1 MKIKDSKFSKMLKN
15 SQFSSYSG
23 IILVIIVV
31 CIFMNFRSENFLT
44 TNNILNILRQIS
56 VYGILACGMA
66 FAMMTGG
73 IDLTV
78 GSIAGVS
85 GAVTALFVTRG
96 TMPLILAMLVSI
108 ILGAIIGLITGFVI
122 SRTGIPPF
130 IMTLGMQI
138 TLRGACYLICE
149 GKPIGNLPDSLT
161 VLGLGDI
168 AGIPV
173 PIFFMLASF
182 IIVGII
188 LAKTSFGRSVYAT
201 GGNYQAAFHSGIN
214 AKRVVMMAYMISG
227 ICAAL
232 AGIILTARNASAQPT
247 AGNTFETEAIAAC
260 AMGGVSFNGGKGAVV
275 GIFFGALLMGIINN
289 AMNLMYISS
298 YWQQVV
304 KGLIIIASVLYS
316 IYNSKKS

>member
-1 MKIKDSKFSKMLKN
+1 MKTKSDSKLSKILKN
-15 SQFSSYSG
+15 SEFSSYSG
-23 IILVIIVV
+23 IILVIVVV
-31 CIFMNFRSENFLT
+31 CIFMTFRSSNFMT

-78 GSIAGVS
+78 GATAGVAGAISALMITNGTNMVFAILVSLLS
-85 GAVTALFVTRG
+85 GAVMG
-96 TMPLILAMLVSI
+96 WLA
-108 ILGAIIGLITGFVI
+108 GITI
-122 SRTGIPPF
+122 AHTGIPPF
-130 IMTLGMQI
+130 IMTLGLQI
-138 TLRGACYLICE
+138 TFRGVCYLVCE
-149 GKPIGNLPDSLT
+149 GKPIGNLPEGFT
-161 VLGLGDI
+161 FLGLGNLF
-168 AGIPV
+168 GIPV
-173 PIFFMLASF
+173 PIYFMILAF

-188 LAKTSFGRSVYAT
+188 LSKTSFGRSVYAV
-201 GGNYQAAFHSGIN
+201 GGNYQAAYHSGIN
-214 AKRVVMMAYMISG
+214 AKRVLTFAYIISG

-232 AGIILTARNASAQPT
+232 AGVILTARNASAQPT

-260 AMGGVSFNGGKGAVV
+260 AMGGVSFSGGKGAVP

-304 KGLIIIASVLYS
+304 KGIIIIASVLYS
-316 IYNSKKS
+316 IYNSRTK

>member
-1 MKIKDSKFSKMLKN
+1 MKIKDSKFANILKN

-23 IILVIIVV
+23 IILVIIVA

-44 TNNILNILRQIS
+44 PNNILNILRQIS

-149 GKPIGNLPDSLT
+149 GKPIGNLPDNL
-161 VLGLGDI
+161 VNLGLGDI

-173 PIFFMLASF
+173 PIFFMIGSF
-182 IIVGII
+182 IVVGII
-188 LAKTSFGRSVYAT
+188 LSKTSFGRSVYAT

-214 AKRVVMMAYMISG
+214 AKRVVMTAYMISG

-304 KGLIIIASVLYS
+304 KGIVIIGSVLYS
-316 IYNSKKS
+316 IYNSKKN

>member
-1 MKIKDSKFSKMLKN
+1 MKIKDSKFANMLKN

-23 IILVIIVV
+23 IILVIIVA

-44 TNNILNILRQIS
+44 PNNILNILRQIS

-85 GAVTALFVTRG
+85 GAATALFVTRG

-108 ILGAIIGLITGFVI
+108 VLGAIIGLVTGFVI

-149 GKPIGNLPDSLT
+149 GKPIGNLPDNL
-161 VLGLGDI
+161 VNLGLGDI
-168 AGIPV
+168 GGIPV
-173 PIFFMLASF
+173 PIFFMVGSF
-182 IIVGII
+182 IVVGII
-188 LAKTSFGRSVYAT
+188 LSRTSFGRSVYAT

-214 AKRVVMMAYMISG
+214 AKRVVMTAYMISG

-304 KGLIIIASVLYS
+304 KGIVIIGSVLYS
-316 IYNSKKS
+316 IYNSRKN